1 MAHVFQRRIAN
12 HDITIETGR
21 LALQAG
27 GSVYIQVG
35 DTALLG
41 TATASAKPRD
51 GVDFL
56 PLTVDYEEKLYAA
69 GKIPGS
75 FFRREGRP
83 STEAILVDRLTDRP
97 IRPLLPKMW
106 RNETQIVITTLSADQ
121 VNPPDVLGM
130 VAASAALSVSDIPFA
145 GPLGACRIGYVDGD
159 FVVNPTFEQIK
170 ESDLDL
176 VIAGTKDAVMMVEAG
191 ANIVDEDLLLEAIR
205 LGQEVNFQFVE
216 MQEEMVAAAGKTK
229 RVAPE
234 VEDKTEIT
242 NSVSTV
248 IGDRLREIVS
258 SGQAKGERSEA
269 TDALENDAVAA
280 LEGQYEPGDIVSAV
294 GDVLKAEIRRAILED
309 GKRPDGRGL
318 TDIRPISTEVSLLPR
333 THGTG
338 LFTRGETQ
346 VLTITTLASMGLV
359 QKLDTLSPED
369 TKRFMHHYN
378 FPPYSVGEAGR
389 IGTPGRRDIG
399 HGALAERAL
408 LPVIPS
414 EVDFPYT
421 IRLVSEV
428 LGSNGSSSMG
438 SVCGGTLSLMDAG
451 VPIANPVAGA
461 AMGLVTG
468 DDGKYAVLTDIQGVE
483 DFLGDMDF
491 KVAGTSEGV
500 TALQMDI
507 KIKGISY
514 EIMREALDQAKD
526 ARLFILDKMLQTI
539 DETRPEMS
547 PFAPRMVRLQIPED
561 RIGTL
566 IGPGGKTIRGLIEEY
581 NVSIDV
587 ENDGSVFVGSADGGS
602 ADQAIDMIQ
611 RMTKKVEIGETYT
624 GKVTKTANFGA
635 FVEILPGRDGM
646 VPIGELENYRVPS
659 VEDVVNVGDEVKVL
673 VTDIDNTGRIRLSRR
688 ALLENDGQNDDR
700 GGNAR
705 QEEQR
710 SGGGEGSRFRRDNSG
725 QSNRDNRSRG
735 PRGDSRDD
743 RPERR

>member
-41 TATASAKPRD
+41 TATAAAKPRD

-159 FVVNPTFEQIK
+159 FVVNPTFEQIS

-229 RVAPE
+229 RIAPE

-242 NSVSTV
+242 NSVTTV
-248 IGDRLREIVS
+248 IGDRLREIVA

-280 LEGQYEPGDIVSAV
+280 LEGQYESGDIVSAV

-378 FPPYSVGEAGR
+378 FPPFSVGEAGR

-611 RMTKKVEIGETYT
+611 RMTKKVEIGDIYD

-646 VPIGELENYRVPS
+646 VPIGELENYRVPT

-688 ALLENDGQNDDR
+688 ALLENDGQNADR
-700 GGNAR
+700 DGNAS

-710 SGGGEGSRFRRDNSG
+710 SGGGDGSRFRRDNRG
-725 QSNRDNRSRG
+725 QSNRDDRSRG
-735 PRGDSRDD
+735 PRRDSRGD

>member
-1 MAHVFQRRIAN
+1 MAHVFERRIAN

-159 FVVNPTFEQIK
+159 FVVNPTFEQIS

-229 RVAPE
+229 RIAPE

-242 NSVSTV
+242 NSVTTV
-248 IGDRLREIVS
+248 IGDRLREIVA

-280 LEGQYEPGDIVSAV
+280 LEGQYESGDIVSAV

-378 FPPYSVGEAGR
+378 FPPFSVGEAGR

-700 GGNAR
+700 GGNAS

-710 SGGGEGSRFRRDNSG
+710 SGGGDGSRFRRNNSG

-735 PRGDSRDD
+735 PRRDSRDD